1 MARGRSSYFD
11 DYARRY
17 TDLPLLVVL
26 KGKTLPDGRKAM
38 VPDRYVRASDFPN
51 KLDQS
56 NNPDWKTVGYDELGQ
71 GAAQRLHRLPLGY
84 GRPSRPGPVEPGE
97 QGCPHGQ

>member
-1 MARGRSSYFD
+1 MDAPQAGHRCGRGHGHGPCDPEGVLLQGRWQGPERYFD

-26 KGKTLPDGRKAM
+26 KEKTLPDGRKAM

-56 NNPDWKTVGYDELGQ
+56 NNPDWKTVAL
-71 GAAQRLHRLPLGY
+71 
-84 GRPSRPGPVEPGE
+84 
-97 QGCPHGQ
+97 